1 MKSQFKELI
10 VDNLRMFIDQFIE
23 TPHKVGHAEED
34 LLAKFIRQPLLAKR
48 ALSLQQQ
55 LAADRKLIKTQQKKI
70 ELHEMTIMSLKH
82 KVRAAKWEQQNHIE

>member
-48 ALSLQQQ
+48 ALSLQQ
-55 LAADRKLIKTQQKKI
+55 
-70 ELHEMTIMSLKH
+70 
-82 KVRAAKWEQQNHIE
+82 